1 MSLFLNHLCVLCRLV
16 KSASSE
22 VAEVEKGD
30 EFEYKDPVDGSVA
43 KHQGVRFLF
52 KDGSR
57 LVRKNRNSSGVRYW
71 VRAVCCGGGGG
82 GRILELGCIFDM
94 SCCLHNDPC
103 FLTGNCSKSAHHF
116 LYLV

>member
-1 MSLFLNHLCVLCRLV
+1 VLVIFAAYSTCHQSPFRNPFFRLV
-16 KSASSE
+16 KSTNSE

-57 LVRKNRNSSGVRYW
+57 LVRISLCHVPRYF
-71 VRAVCCGGGGG
+71 
-82 GRILELGCIFDM
+82 EKQF
-94 SCCLHNDPC
+94 C
-103 FLTGNCSKSAHHF
+103 F
-116 LYLV
+116 